1 MDININHEK
10 KIIGKV
16 IKNII
21 GSNKAIYPDSKK
33 VLTELVTD
41 SLAIFFPG
49 VNIELSHI
57 ETQIAQLLIKPKTFC
72 IKSCVDA
79 IISQYN
85 ESTNHQIP
93 QFSHN
98 DVRDQFYRKLCNQIH
113 VPLEYS
119 NTWNQY
125 KAIEDVPQP
134 EQKSAAWYAMREL
147 FITASAGAQAIGE
160 SKYEKPI
167 ELLKQK
173 IGIGKPF
180 GENFNVHH
188 GKKFEKIAILIYES
202 IYNVKIGEFGLVP
215 HMGSPQLSQPVVPFL
230 GASPDGICT
239 CVTLDGKFSPMVG
252 RMLEIKCVTS
262 RVINTTG
269 DEDGVITPHYY
280 WVQVQLQLECCNLEY
295 CDFWQCKLSDGV
307 IKKFKVG
314 EEWTARSIPW
324 TKEQWVDILDD
335 EETVTA
341 HTESQGVP
349 IEVNPLYKY
358 GCLIELVPIK
368 KDDLP
373 PSHRIEWY
381 GKYIYPTELGTTREE
396 KIAWGEYMRLNWKTI
411 YPELA
416 HEYKFAR
423 VLYWHLS
430 KSHCLLIKR
439 NREWFKEKYPK
450 FKEFWDQVLMYRD
463 DPIKKQ
469 ELIAQLAREEVT
481 REEKK
486 VAREEK
492 KVSKPQPQEKINYA
506 AMFDSDSD

>member
-1 MDININHEK
+1 MKDNQIIDKVIK
-10 KIIGKV
+10 KIIGNK
-16 IKNII
+16 
-21 GSNKAIYPDSKK
+21 KAIFPDSKN
-33 VLTELVTD
+33 VLTELVND
-41 SLAIFFPG
+41 SLEIFFPMLTI
-49 VNIELSHI
+49 NSSHI
-57 ETQIAQLLIKPKTFC
+57 ESHIEQLLIKPKEFC
-72 IKSCVDA
+72 IKSVVDSIVA
-79 IISQYN
+79 EYNQTNCLIIPN
-85 ESTNHQIP
+85 
-93 QFSHN
+93 FSHN
-98 DVRDQFYRKLCNQIH
+98 DVRDQFYRKLCDQIV
-113 VPLEYS
+113 VPKEFI
-119 NTWNQY
+119 NEWKQY
-125 KAIEDVPQP
+125 KAVESVPQP
-134 EQKSAAWYAMREL
+134 EQKSAAWYAMRDL

-167 ELLKQK
+167 ELLKLK

-215 HMGSPQLSQPVVPFL
+215 HMGSPQLAQPVVPFL

-239 CVTLDGKFSPMVG
+239 CTTLDGKFSPMVG

-262 RVINTTG
+262 RQINTTG

-280 WVQVQLQLECCNLEY
+280 WVQVQLQLECCNLEF
-295 CDFWQCKLSDGV
+295 CDFWQCKLADGV
-307 IKKFKVG
+307 IKKYKVG

-324 TKEQWVDILDD
+324 TKEQWIDILDD
-335 EETVTA
+335 EENVTT
-341 HTESQGVP
+341 HTEGQGQT

-358 GCLIELVPIK
+358 GCLIELIPIK

-381 GKYIYPTELGTTREE
+381 GKYIYPTELATTREE
-396 KIAWGEYMRLNWKTI
+396 KIAWGEYMRVHWKEI
-411 YPELA
+411 YPELST
-416 HEYKFAR
+416 EYKFAR
-423 VLYWHLS
+423 VLYWNLS

-450 FKEFWDQVLMYRD
+450 FKEFWDQVLLYKNNPD
-463 DPIKKQ
+463 KKK
-469 ELIAQLAREEVT
+469 ELIEQIAREECV

-486 VAREEK
+486 VAREVK
-492 KVSKPQPQEKINYA
+492 KVAKSESTPQINYA

>member
-1 MDININHEK
+1 MKDD
-10 KIIGKV
+10 KIIKKV
-16 IKNII
+16 IKKIL
-21 GSNKAIYPDSKK
+21 GSNKSIYPDSKD
-33 VLTELVTD
+33 VLKELVKD
-41 SLAIFFPG
+41 SLDIFFPKLF
-49 VNIELSHI
+49 IDPISI
-57 ETQIAQLLIKPKTFC
+57 ETHINKLLIKPKTFC
-72 IKSCVDA
+72 IKSVVDS
-79 IISQYN
+79 IIAELDQ
-85 ESTNHQIP
+85 TNCKQIP
-93 QFSHN
+93 QFYHN
-98 DVRDQFYRKLCNQIH
+98 EVRDQFYRQLCNQIV
-113 VPLEYS
+113 VPKEY
-119 NTWNQY
+119 TNQWTQY
-125 KAIEDVPQP
+125 TTIESVPQP
-134 EQKSAAWYAMREL
+134 EQKSAQWYLMRDN

-202 IYNVKIGEFGLVP
+202 IYNVKVGEFGLVP
-215 HMGSPQLSQPVVPFL
+215 HMGSPQLNQSVIPFL

-239 CVTLDGKFSPMVG
+239 CTTLDGKFSPMVG

-262 RVINTTG
+262 RIINTTG

-295 CDFWQCKLSDGV
+295 CDFWQCKLVDGV

-324 TKEQWVDILDD
+324 SRENWDDLLDNEKD
-335 EETVTA
+335 AIVSIQDA
-341 HTESQGVP
+341 HTVQQGIA
-349 IEVNPLYKY
+349 IEINPLHKY
-358 GCLIELVPIK
+358 GCLIELIPIR

-381 GKYIYPTELGTTREE
+381 GKYIYPTELDATREE
-396 KIAWGEYMRLNWKTI
+396 KITWAENMRVNWKTI
-411 YPELA
+411 YPELST
-416 HEYKFAR
+416 EYKFAR

-450 FKEFWDQVLMYRD
+450 FKEFWDQVLIYRD
-463 DPIKKQ
+463 NPIKKQ
-469 ELIAQLAREEVT
+469 ELIDQIAKEEAI

-486 VAREEK
+486 VIKAQTELN
-492 KVSKPQPQEKINYA
+492 KVKPKEQINYA

>member
-1 MDININHEK
+1 MKDD
-10 KIIGKV
+10 KIINKV
-16 IKNII
+16 IKKII
-21 GSNKAIYPDSKK
+21 GSNKSIYPDSKD
-33 VLTELVTD
+33 VLKELVRD
-41 SLAIFFPG
+41 SLDIFFPKLSIDPAS
-49 VNIELSHI
+49 IETHI
-57 ETQIAQLLIKPKTFC
+57 EQLLIKPKTFC
-72 IKSCVDA
+72 IKSVVDS
-79 IISQYN
+79 IVSEYN
-85 ESTNHQIP
+85 QTNRLIIP
-93 QFSHN
+93 QFLHN
-98 DVRDQFYRKLCNQIH
+98 DVRDQFYRKLCNQIVVPEEYAH
-113 VPLEYS
+113 V
-119 NTWNQY
+119 WNQY
-125 KAIEDVPQP
+125 TAIEAVPQP
-134 EQKSAAWYAMREL
+134 EQKSAQWYLMRDN

-202 IYNVKIGEFGLVP
+202 IYNVKVGEFGLVP
-215 HMGSPQLSQPVVPFL
+215 HMGSPQLGQQVVPFL

-239 CVTLDGKFSPMVG
+239 CSTLDGKFSPMVG

-295 CDFWQCKLSDGV
+295 CDFWQCKLADGI

-314 EEWTARSIPW
+314 EEWSARSIPW
-324 TKEQWVDILDD
+324 TKQEWEDLLDD

-341 HTESQGVP
+341 HTEQQGIT
-349 IEVNPLYKY
+349 IEINPLYKY
-358 GCLIELVPIK
+358 GCLIELIPIK

-381 GKYIYPTELGTTREE
+381 GKYIYPTELATTREE
-396 KIAWGEYMRLNWKTI
+396 KIAWAENMRVHWKTV
-411 YPELA
+411 YPELST
-416 HEYKFAR
+416 EYKFAR

-463 DPIKKQ
+463 NPVKKQ
-469 ELIAQLAREEVT
+469 ELIEQIAKEE
-481 REEKK
+481 

-492 KVSKPQPQEKINYA
+492 RLNKAQIALLKPKPQEKINYA